1 MADFKKNITNITKED
16 KDKYFQLPQDI
27 KKYIDKKDIQKNSLE
42 QEKKRLEEQ
51 LAQRKVYVEL
61 LEEYYFAM
69 KQLKEAPE
77 SNILKLQV
85 DITKLNVDIHNA
97 EIEITAQKNVFVDSY
112 IYYKEDFIDR
122 YKKGNQKKK
131 SVFKK

>member
-1 MADFKKNITNITKED
+1 
-16 KDKYFQLPQDI
+16 
-27 KKYIDKKDIQKNSLE
+27 
-42 QEKKRLEEQ
+42 
-51 LAQRKVYVEL
+51 
-61 LEEYYFAM
+61 M
-69 KQLKEAPE
+69 KQLKESPE